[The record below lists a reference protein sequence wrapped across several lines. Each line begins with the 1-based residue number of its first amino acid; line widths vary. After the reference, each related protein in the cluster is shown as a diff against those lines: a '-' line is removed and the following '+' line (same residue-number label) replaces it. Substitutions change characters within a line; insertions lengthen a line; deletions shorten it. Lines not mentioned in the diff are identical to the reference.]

1 MNSFTI
7 YKDYIDLITLLPN
20 KREQSELLLAIC
32 NYMFFDEEPNLNE
45 SQMKIFRNLKRP
57 LDKSKKRGKS
67 GSITLSNN
75 NQDELKEES
84 NQNQNEIKMKSNKNQ
99 KQNKVKTHQDVNVYV
114 NDNDND
120 LEKIGYREEKPLKA
134 DDSSLLLE
142 TTKKVVAYLN
152 EKTGS
157 NFRYSS
163 KATQSKVN
171 ARLNEGYT
179 FDNFITV
186 INKKF
191 NEWTGT
197 EFERYLCPETL
208 FGTKF
213 EKYLNQ
219 KVLKS
224 SEKEKVPNWFDKK
237 IESKKPTPEEEQE
250 LNEILKSLEG

>member
-67 GSITLSNN
+67 GSVTLSNN
-75 NQDELKEES
+75 NQDEIKEES
-84 NQNQNEIKMKSNKNQ
+84 NKSQNEIKIKSNKNQ
-99 KQNKVKTHQDVNVYV
+99 KQNKVKTHQDVYV
-114 NDNDND
+114 NDNVKENRDIRGVG
-120 LEKIGYREEKPLKA
+120 EEEKDT
-134 DDSSLLLE
+134 DDTSLLAE
-142 TTKKVVAYLN
+142 ISIKVISYLN
-152 EKTGS
+152 EKIGS
-157 NFRYSS
+157 KYRANTKSTL
-163 KATQSKVN
+163 KHIN
-171 ARLNEGYT
+171 ARLNDGYKL
-179 FDNFITV
+179 DDFIVV
-186 INKKF
+186 IDKKCK
-191 NEWTGT
+191 EWKET

-219 KVLKS
+219 KVLDS
-224 SEKEKVPNWFDKK
+224 SKKEKVPNWFDKDF
-237 IESKKPTPEEEQE
+237 ESQKPTPEEEQE
-250 LNEILKSLEG
+250 INEILKSLEG